1 MKMFNPVFIVE
12 GWSDEQVLRQ
22 AYPFIET
29 IVTNGTRMNNRVRAD
44 INNHMRLGFTPYVL
58 SDPDQAGDQLYDM
71 VKKEYPHIERIH
83 VHKEHA
89 RKKMSTRWKYG
100 VEYCETDYLYF
111 LLKPYMAS
119 TW

>member
-1 MKMFNPVFIVE
+1 MFNPVFIIE
-12 GWSDEQVLRQ
+12 GRSDEQVLRK

-71 VKKEYPHIERIH
+71 VTKEYPHIERIM
-83 VHKEHA
+83 VDREQA
-89 RKKMSTRWKYG
+89 KKRMSTRWKYG
-100 VEYCETDYLYF
+100 IEYCNPLYLHT
-111 LLKPYMAS
+111 LLRVYMVQH
-119 TW
+119 

>member
-12 GWSDEQVLRQ
+12 GWSDVDVLRQ

-29 IVTNGTRMNNRVRAD
+29 IVTNGTRMNNRVRSD

-58 SDPDQAGDQLYDM
+58 SDPDQAGDQLFGM

-83 VHKEHA
+83 VDKEQA
-89 RKKMSTRWKYG
+89 KKRMSTRWKYG
-100 VEYCETDYLYF
+100 IEYCSPNYLKVI
-111 LLKPYMAS
+111 LRPYMEVA
-119 TW
+119 